1 MFATNFGEKC
11 TINLKSYLNN
21 VEATEAVMRS
31 YSIKEVFL
39 KILKKSQENVCTG
52 VSFLIKVAG
61 WK

>member
-1 MFATNFGEKC
+1 MFETNFGEKC
-11 TINLKSYLNN
+11 TINLKSYFNN

-39 KILKKSQENVCTG
+39 KILKKSRENVCTG